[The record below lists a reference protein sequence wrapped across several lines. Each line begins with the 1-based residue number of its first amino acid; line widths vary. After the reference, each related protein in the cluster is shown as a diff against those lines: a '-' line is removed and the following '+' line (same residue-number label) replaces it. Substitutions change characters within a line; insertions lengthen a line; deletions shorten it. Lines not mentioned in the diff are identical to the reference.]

1 VSAAL
6 YEQVFLLAAAEREA
20 RKMARKVRP
29 TAREVA
35 ESYFKP
41 TVPAVPPAKAK
52 PKVKRGPRK
61 RVLKPRVHDP
71 MPGLLA
77 LRLLRKSQSNQRR
90 PCTTIRVR

>member
-1 VSAAL
+1 VTAAL
-6 YEQVFLLAAAEREA
+6 YEQVFVLAAAEREA

-35 ESYFKP
+35 ESYFKAP

-61 RVLKPRVHDP
+61 RVLKPRVPDL
-71 MPGLLA
+71 MPGLWA
-77 LRLLRKSQSNQRR
+77 RRRSRKSEQS
-90 PCTTIRVR
+90 PPLVVHKLI